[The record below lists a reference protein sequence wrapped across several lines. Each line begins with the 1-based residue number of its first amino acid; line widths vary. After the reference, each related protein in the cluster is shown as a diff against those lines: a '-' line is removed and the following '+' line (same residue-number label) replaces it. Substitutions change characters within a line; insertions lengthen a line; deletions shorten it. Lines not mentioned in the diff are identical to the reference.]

1 MRVPNALHSRLHK
14 VPWARAL
21 RPEAAADISMEDAAR
36 LGIEAGDDICLYSGE
51 GSICVKANPTSMVA
65 PGQVFMYH
73 AYAEADAASLISAGD
88 LDPYSGFPGFKSAVC
103 NIRKL

>member
-1 MRVPNALHSRLHK
+1 MSAILHSFFAERT
-14 VPWARAL
+14 P
-21 RPEAAADISMEDAAR
+21 ISMEDAAR